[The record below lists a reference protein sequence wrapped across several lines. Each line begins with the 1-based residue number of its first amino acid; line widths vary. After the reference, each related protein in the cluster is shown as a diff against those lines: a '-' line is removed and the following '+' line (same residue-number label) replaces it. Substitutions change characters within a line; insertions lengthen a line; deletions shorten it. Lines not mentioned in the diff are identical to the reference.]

1 MNELV
6 YIEKHDTG
14 VAEIVLNNPARKN
27 AMGAPMMRE
36 LCAAVLEVQDDDEVR
51 AIVLRGEGFSL
62 ALACDMVY
70 AADEAIFSSN
80 FLHVALAPEMG
91 AMVFLSQACGV
102 YKAKELWYSGRRV
115 TGLEGFDLG
124 FVSVHAPA
132 AELMEKAMESAE
144 KIATLP
150 RTPLRIMKRIVNTHV
165 LSEVPAVL
173 AADAQDS
180 PLCFL
185 SEEGLAYLAENFMK
199 KK

>member
-1 MNELV
+1 M
-6 YIEKHDTG
+6 
-14 VAEIVLNNPARKN
+14 KN
-27 AMGAPMMRE
+27 R
-36 LCAAVLEVQDDDEVR
+36 EVQ
-51 AIVLRGEGFSL
+51 
-62 ALACDMVY
+62 
-70 AADEAIFSSN
+70 
-80 FLHVALAPEMG
+80 
-91 AMVFLSQACGV
+91 
-102 YKAKELWYSGRRV
+102 
-115 TGLEGFDLG
+115 LEI
-124 FVSVHAPA
+124 
-132 AELMEKAMESAE
+132 ENKEKAMESAE

>member
-1 MNELV
+1 
-6 YIEKHDTG
+6 
-14 VAEIVLNNPARKN
+14 
-27 AMGAPMMRE
+27 
-36 LCAAVLEVQDDDEVR
+36 
-51 AIVLRGEGFSL
+51 
-62 ALACDMVY
+62 
-70 AADEAIFSSN
+70 
-80 FLHVALAPEMG
+80 
-91 AMVFLSQACGV
+91 
-102 YKAKELWYSGRRV
+102 
-115 TGLEGFDLG
+115 
-124 FVSVHAPA
+124 
-132 AELMEKAMESAE
+132 MESAE

>member
-1 MNELV
+1 
-6 YIEKHDTG
+6 
-14 VAEIVLNNPARKN
+14 
-27 AMGAPMMRE
+27 MG
-36 LCAAVLEVQDDDEVR
+36 
-51 AIVLRGEGFSL
+51 GGFSL

-91 AMVFLSQACGV
+91 AMVFLSQTCGV